1 MPRRTLKPSA
11 HVLWP
16 SKATEDYAHWSH
28 MQSSLLSLY
37 PYGMWLLRDVPHG
50 AVPMH
55 EKGLTT
61 PPSNSAVP
69 LRYSCNCRTWHN
81 ICSLSFGLR
90 GVMPRIIA
98 HWEIWLQSWFFTMNP
113 SSSNKL
119 MVDGLS
125 PSPRPKVMCA
135 GATLWAWM
143 NDQGLPVTIVH
154 QKTSLERSPLEINVC
169 IGWSGPSRHKRRTHQ
184 GRQHEM

>member
-1 MPRRTLKPSA
+1 MLTGHICSP
-11 HVLWP
+11 H
-16 SKATEDYAHWSH
+16 YFH
-28 MQSSLLSLY
+28 Y
-37 PYGMWLLRDVPHG
+37 PLMGCDFWEMSRMVRFQC
-50 AVPMH
+50 M
-55 EKGLTT
+55 KRGLQH

-90 GVMPRIIA
+90 GVMPRIVA